1 MINLNDIRN
10 NYPTPKLDDI
20 QGIILRGYTFPY
32 IRYIIFTIADKEGA
46 RAFLSNILPGAS
58 DIEVTTAKPWE
69 IDKRPEYS
77 LTIGLTYSG
86 IRELMQEANR
96 EEVEARSSNVFSL
109 FMEGA
114 IGDAIAVGDVGA
126 SAPKNWWKRS
136 GEWKLKEKPS
146 ANNDELHIMVSIYA
160 DSVANRENYHQK
172 LLVQIPLSDNGPA
185 LKEAYLQDSDPLKA
199 GDDYIHF
206 GYKDSLSQP
215 RLSNVPWNTTKGRL
229 LLGKSTV
236 DDRPLVPPYHFVIT
250 PKFKK
255 DPSKADSPMLPKYK
269 AHPLLYNGS
278 FAAFRVLHQDV
289 KAFKDFIEKPR
300 GKDITPELIAA
311 KMCGRWY
318 DGTPLSVSPNH
329 PYQPEKPGDKL
340 EGFDFTNFNYLSHTP
355 NQKGVKL
362 NDEFGALCPYA
373 AHIRRTNPRDDDKV
387 QGNTNNAEEK
397 RIMRRAGPYGPD
409 YNPAKPDNIPR
420 GLVGLFIC
428 ANLSAQFSFIM
439 ETWVTSGGFRNG
451 GEKADISPNNSG
463 IDPVFGIDDGID
475 KHKNFAFL
483 PPGSPPEPKKEDYT
497 ILDGLPQFI
506 RTDGGL
512 YVFLPGIEGL
522 RHLANGTIPKP

>member
-32 IRYIIFTIADKEGA
+32 IRYIIFTITDKAGA
-46 RAFLSNILPGAS
+46 QAFLSNILPGAS

-69 IDKRPEYS
+69 IGKRPEYS
-77 LTIGLTYSG
+77 LTVGLTYSG
-86 IRELMQEANR
+86 MRELMKEEDR
-96 EEVEARSSNVFSL
+96 EEVENRSSNVFSL

-114 IGDAIAVGDVGA
+114 VGDAIAVGDVGA
-126 SAPKNWWKRS
+126 SAPKNWWEKS
-136 GEWKLKEKPS
+136 GEWKLEKPAS
-146 ANNDELHIMVSIYA
+146 DYNDKLHILASIYA
-160 DSVANRENYHQK
+160 DSEENREIYHQK
-172 LLVQIPLSDNGPA
+172 LLAQIPPENGSPA
-185 LKEAYLQDSDPLKA
+185 LREAYLLDSNPLKA

-215 RLSNVPWNTTKGRL
+215 RLSNVPWNTTQGRL

-255 DPSKADSPMLPKYK
+255 DPSDPASPMLPKYK

-289 KAFKDFIEKPR
+289 KAFKKFIDKPR
-300 GKDITPELIAA
+300 GGNITPELIAA

-318 DGTPLSVSPNH
+318 DGTPLTVSPDH
-329 PYQPEKPGDKL
+329 PLGDKL
-340 EGFDFTNFNYLSHTP
+340 DGFDFTNFNYMSRTAH
-355 NQKGVKL
+355 QHGDVQS
-362 NDEFGALCPYA
+362 DDFGQVCPYA
-373 AHIRRTNPRDDDKV
+373 AHIRRTNPRDDWKV

-397 RIMRRAGPYGPD
+397 RLMRRAGPYGID
-409 YNPAKPDNIPR
+409 YNPEKPDDGIPR

-439 ETWVTSGGFRNG
+439 ETWVTNGGFRNG
-451 GEKADISPNNSG
+451 GENSDISPNKSG
-463 IDPVFGIDDGID
+463 VDPVFGIDDGMAG
-475 KHKNFAFL
+475 HQNFAFL
-483 PPGSPPEPKKEDYT
+483 PPGSPAEPKTEDYT
-497 ILDGLPQFI
+497 ILGGLPQFI

-522 RHLANGTIPKP
+522 RHLANGTIPKTLNT